1 MINYFIWIFTNSFL
15 IPTFT
20 SFFYILSVISQ
31 WINTVYTNPRERVY
45 TNCNRQ
51 FEGGRGAWDRV
62 TKGHELDEGT
72 ASVSRSA
79 GSVRPP
85 QQFSLQ
91 DNLCLSFFFSCFLC
105 LDTVTLRPTI
115 SGFLSF
121 ISSCWKIFCDVE
133 VPLLHLFTG
142 TDNIFLSF
150 FFFYSPN
157 FSSLRVSISWRCLW
171 PTVVICFCLKKK
183 QTNTTENNQQRLGSG
198 EKKKEK
204 FSGHP
209 VAIIILLI
217 WCLATS
223 VICF

>member
-1 MINYFIWIFTNSFL
+1 MLAGYVMVVILLLFKFWLKIRISRRQSLKRSSWFDKLFHLDFYQFFPYPNFYFFL
-15 IPTFT
+15 LYTLCYLPMNKYCIHKPTGAG
-20 SFFYILSVISQ
+20 L
-31 WINTVYTNPRERVY
+31 Y

-85 QQFSLQ
+85 QQFSSQ
-91 DNLCLSFFFSCFLC
+91 DNLCLSFFLLFFLFLC
-105 LDTVTLRPTI
+105 FDTVTLRPTI

-121 ISSCWKIFCDVE
+121 ISSCWKLFCNVE

-150 FFFYSPN
+150 FFYYSPN
-157 FSSLRVSISWRCLW
+157 FSSLRVSISWSCLW
-171 PTVVICFCLKKK
+171 P
-183 QTNTTENNQQRLGSG
+183 RLS
-198 EKKKEK
+198 
-204 FSGHP
+204 
-209 VAIIILLI
+209 
-217 WCLATS
+217 S
-223 VICF
+223 VSV